1 MTTFLL
7 EVGVEELP
15 ASFVDDALHQW
26 QQRVPQSLAEL
37 GLTLGAVHFYGT
49 PRRLAIVLEGLPDRQ
64 ADRVEEIKGPPAQ
77 AAFKDGQP
85 TRAVEGFVQKQG
97 VSLADLEVRPTDKGE
112 FVFARKTIP
121 GRSLS
126 EILTELAPQW
136 ILGLEGKR
144 FMRWGEGE
152 VRFPRPIRWLV
163 SLLDDAVLPLQI
175 ENGNQTVK
183 SDRFSQGHRV
193 LHPAPVAIDR
203 AGDYVAAMEQA
214 FVLVKGQQ
222 RSDRI
227 RQQILDAAA
236 AVGGVA
242 EIPEDL
248 LAEVT
253 QLVEWPTA
261 VVGDFET
268 DFLKFPPEVI
278 TTVMISHQRYF
289 PIRKPQAPPDGDC
302 TNAQASL
309 LPQFITLSNGD
320 PAKSDGIAAGN
331 GRVIRARLAD
341 GEFFYKADCKQP
353 LDAFLP
359 QLETVTFQEALGSL
373 RRKVDRL
380 VHIAKTIAT
389 QLQCSEAQ
397 RTQISRAA
405 LLCKADL
412 VTQMVFEFP
421 ELQGVMGQKYALIGE
436 ETPEVATA
444 ILEHYLPKGA
454 GDALPQS
461 LTGQVVGLSDRLDT
475 VVCIFGLGLLPTG
488 SSDPFALRR
497 AANAIVNMIWSA
509 HLSLNL
515 QVLLHQFT
523 QEFVEYFPDLKTD
536 LSQLRSQLEDFFLQ
550 RIRTLLQEEQAID
563 YDLVNAVVGNPE
575 TAENDRAYSDRAYS
589 DRALT
594 QLLDV
599 QVRAQRLQTLR
610 STGQLNLLYETINRA
625 TRLARQGT
633 LDFVTLDPM
642 DLIHPDRFQQ
652 PSEQALY
659 DALVNLLPET
669 QTAQATRQYDR
680 FIDSLT
686 TIAPTVRDFFDG
698 ENSVMVMDP
707 DPQIRENR
715 LNLLGLLRNHG
726 RVLADFGAI
735 VKG

>member
-37 GLTLGAVHFYGT
+37 GLTAETVHFYGT
-49 PRRLAIVLEGLPDRQ
+49 PRRLAIVLEGMPDRQ
-64 ADRVEEIKGPPAQ
+64 ADRVEEIKGPAAQ

-97 VSLADLEVRPTDKGE
+97 VSLADVEVRPTDKGE
-112 FVFARKTIP
+112 FVFVRKTIP

-126 EILTELAPQW
+126 ELLTELAPQW

-152 VRFPRPIRWLV
+152 VRFSRPIRWVV

-193 LHPAPVAIDR
+193 LHPAPVVIHR
-203 AGDYVAAMEQA
+203 AGDYVAVMEQA
-214 FVLVKGQQ
+214 FVLVNRQQ
-222 RSDRI
+222 RNDRI

-236 AVGGVA
+236 AVDGVA
-242 EIPEDL
+242 EIPEQL

-268 DFLKFPPEVI
+268 DFLKLPPEVI

-302 TNAQASL
+302 THAQASL
-309 LPQFITLSNGD
+309 RPQFITLSNGD
-320 PAKSDGIAAGN
+320 PAKSNEIAAGN

-353 LDAFLP
+353 LEAFLP

-373 RRKVDRL
+373 RRKVDR
-380 VHIAKTIAT
+380 VVQIAETIAA
-389 QLQCSEAQ
+389 QLHCSEIEQ
-397 RTQISRAA
+397 TQISRAA

-421 ELQGVMGQKYALIGE
+421 ELQGVMGQKYALMGE
-436 ETPEVATA
+436 EAPEVATA

-461 LTGQVVGLSDRLDT
+461 LTGQVVGVSDRLDT

-497 AANAIVNMIWSA
+497 AANGIVNIIWSA
-509 HLSLNL
+509 NLSLNL
-515 QVLLHQFT
+515 QELLHQLT
-523 QEFVEYFPDLKTD
+523 QAFVEHFPDLKTD

-563 YDLVNAVVGNPE
+563 YDLVNAVVGNPDVTE
-575 TAENDRAYSDRAYS
+575 HDRAYS
-589 DRALT
+589 DRALS

-599 QVRAQRLQTLR
+599 QVRAQRLQSLR
-610 STGQLNLLYETINRA
+610 STGQLDLLYETINRA

-633 LDFVTLDPM
+633 LDFVALNPVG
-642 DLIHPDRFQQ
+642 LIHPDRFQQ

-659 DALVNLLPET
+659 DALVKLLPDTE
-669 QTAQATRQYDR
+669 TAQATRQYDR
-680 FIDSLT
+680 FLDSLL

-698 ENSVMVMDP
+698 EHSVMVMDA
-707 DPQIRENR
+707 DPQIRDNR